1 MAFNGPAH
9 SALTWDVVPELKDPY
24 CVAGF
29 HGWSNA
35 GRVSSDALDF
45 LVETLKP
52 KVFARISQ
60 EPFMDFAL
68 DRPIGRIE
76 EGVIYEL
83 EPLEDQIMCWKNPRG
98 EHDLVLML
106 GKEPHV
112 GWITYSGIIT
122 TVVARLSVKRLYT
135 VGGVQDTVSHY
146 APPIVSIVGSSP
158 YVVAGTA
165 KLEDGL
171 RTGEY
176 HGPVSIHSYLIQT
189 CADAGIEA
197 VSLWGHVPAYVQKSP
212 RVVAKIVTIL
222 NKATNI
228 ECPVEGLQHEAI
240 ELDRKIQEALLK
252 DPNLK
257 RLVETIERD
266 APRTKPSGTDKVIRL
281 NDFLRRDPHDD
292 AKQ

>member
-9 SALTWDVVPELKDPY
+9 SALTWDAVPELRDPY

-45 LVETLKP
+45 LLETLKP
-52 KVFARISQ
+52 KAFARISQ
-60 EPFMDFAL
+60 EPFIDFAL

-76 EGVIYEL
+76 EGVIREL
-83 EPLEDQIMCWKNPRG
+83 EPLEDEIMCWKNPDG

-112 GWITYSGIIT
+112 GWIAYSGIIT
-122 TVVARLSVKRLYT
+122 ALVARLSVKRLYT
-135 VGGVQDTVSHY
+135 VGGMQDTISHY

-158 YVVAGTA
+158 HVVARAA
-165 KLEDGL
+165 KLCDGL

-176 HGPVSIHSYLIQT
+176 HGPVSIHSYLIRT

-222 NKATNI
+222 NKATKM
-228 ECPVEGLQHEAI
+228 ECPVDDLQHEAI
-240 ELDRKIQEALLK
+240 EFDRKIQEALLK

-257 RLVETIERD
+257 RLVEAIERD
-266 APRTKPSGTDKVIRL
+266 APRTKPSSTDKVIRL

-292 AKQ
+292 A